1 MPPLPLT
8 AAELRAVLA
17 PFEEARP
24 LPALAYWDASVF
36 AFDADDIF
44 ACSWLCVGREAELAH
59 PGDWLLAPLTP
70 EGILVVHGDDGV
82 VRAFYNVC
90 RHRGTTL
97 LDGPCG
103 HADTRTIACP
113 YHRWTYSLDG
123 ALRSSPGAW
132 SGLDRAEH
140 GLRAVRVSAWRG
152 FLFVCLD
159 ADAPDLDRA
168 LADVPRWLAALPP
181 LRLAHRARY
190 EVRANWKLCVENFQE
205 SHHFPL
211 VHPALEAL
219 TPCERS
225 ASVLGD
231 GPWLGG
237 IMDLAPGA
245 ETVSLS
251 GARTHRPF
259 LVPEGSRRRVF
270 DAHLFPGLLTS
281 LQPDYL
287 LTYRLHPLAP
297 DRTLVIAD
305 THVHPACP
313 EGESVTD
320 VVAFWER
327 VNAQDRA
334 ICERQQ
340 LGVRSRGY
348 DPAGYARVED
358 GVHAFDRLV
367 ARRYAAALVED
378 IEDVEDDAPAPA
390 SRPAPEVAPG
400 APRLCGIFGRPYLDL
415 SDDFDTSVFPEL
427 DDEIAYGLARVETT
441 RTGGSLKNM
450 NVVAPWVHDDPYV
463 DYGQVIARFSREE
476 FLRFVALAEDPAAFD
491 AARYR
496 DYTFGDETDHPLTRE
511 QIAFLLYRYR
521 VYFPWRVCYHLLE
534 NDRWEDKHSGAGK
547 AFTAE
552 AEEMFPRT
560 VAFLR
565 GLPFT
570 EIGRCVIFGVGANDH
585 APLHRDSEPGVALSI
600 AQSIS
605 IDPRGNKRFYLC
617 DPEGGSRTVVEAPI
631 YWFNDMDYHG
641 VLADPFFR
649 YSVRVD
655 GVFDPAFVRGLRR
668 KHGR

>member
-1 MPPLPLT
+1 MTPLPFS
-8 AAELRAVLA
+8 ADELRAVLA

-24 LPALAYWDASVF
+24 LPAASAWDPAVL
-36 AFDADDIF
+36 AFDLDEIF
-44 ACSWLCVGREAELAH
+44 ARAWLCVGREDELAR
-59 PGDWLLAPLTP
+59 PGDWLLAPITP
-70 EGILVVHGDDGV
+70 EGIAVVRGDDGG

-97 LDGPCG
+97 LEGACG
-103 HADTRTIACP
+103 HARAIACP
-113 YHRWTYSLDG
+113 YHRWTYGLDG

-132 SGLDRAEH
+132 SGIDRAAH
-140 GLRAVRVSAWRG
+140 ALRAVRVAAWQG

-159 ADAPDLDRA
+159 DDAPELGRA
-168 LADVPRWLAALPP
+168 LGEVPRWLRALPP

-219 TPCERS
+219 TPCEQS

-237 IMDLAPGA
+237 VMDIVEGA
-245 ETVSLS
+245 ETVSTS
-251 GARTHRPF
+251 GGRAHRPF
-259 LVPEGSRRRVF
+259 IVPEGSRRKVF

-287 LTYRLHPLAP
+287 LTYRLHPIAA

-305 THVHPACP
+305 TLVHPACP
-313 EGESVTD
+313 EGESVAN
-320 VVAFWER
+320 VVSFWER
-327 VNAQDRA
+327 VNAEDRA

-340 LGVRSRGY
+340 VGVRSRGY

-378 IEDVEDDAPAPA
+378 DEGPA
-390 SRPAPEVAPG
+390 SEEEPASAPG
-400 APRLCGIFGRPYLDL
+400 AAPAGRLCGIFGQPYLDL
-415 SDDFDTSVFPEL
+415 SEHFDTSIFPEL

-441 RTGGSLKNM
+441 RTGGSLKHM

-491 AARYR
+491 PNRQR
-496 DYTFGDETDHPLTRE
+496 DYAFGDETDHPLTRE
-511 QIAFLLYRYR
+511 QIQYLLYRHR

-547 AFTAE
+547 GFSAE
-552 AEEMFPRT
+552 AEELFPRT

-565 GLPFT
+565 ALPFT

-585 APLHRDSEPGVALSI
+585 APLHRDSEPGDALSI

-617 DPEGGSRTVVEAPI
+617 DPEGGSRTVVDAPI

-655 GVFDPAFVRGLRR
+655 GVFEPSFVRGLARKYRR
-668 KHGR
+668 